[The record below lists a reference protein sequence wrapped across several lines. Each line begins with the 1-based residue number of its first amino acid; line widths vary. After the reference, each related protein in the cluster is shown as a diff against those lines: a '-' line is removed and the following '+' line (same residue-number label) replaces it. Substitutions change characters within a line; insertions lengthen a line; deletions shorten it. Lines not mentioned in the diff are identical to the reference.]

1 MTDETPES
9 RVQEIR
15 LMRGMRS
22 SEVARAAKMDPST
35 YNKIAKGKRGASP
48 QFAKELACALRLGR
62 LDLLA
67 EIGAPI
73 RNDASDDLQNMALD
87 IEQSLPPEVYH
98 TLSVPEVDVSPQAGM
113 GAIVSDIV
121 EHQRP
126 VDHWSFPRNLVS
138 AFVSDPS
145 KLTIIRV
152 AGDSMEPDYCA
163 GDRILVDTGHTT
175 PSPAGVYVLWD
186 GLGVVLKRV
195 EVVMGSEPKRIR
207 IMSINPAYP
216 AYELALDDVRING
229 RVVGKWT
236 WK

>member
-1 MTDETPES
+1 MTDEIPES
-9 RVQEIR
+9 RVQELR
-15 LMRGMRS
+15 LMRGMRAA
-22 SEVARAAKMDPST
+22 EVARMAGMDPST
-35 YNKIAKGKRGASP
+35 YNKIDKGKRGVSP
-48 QFAKELACALRLGR
+48 QFAKPLAYALKVGR
-62 LDLLA
+62 LDVLA
-67 EIGAPI
+67 EIGSPI
-73 RNDASDDLQNMALD
+73 RDDADEDLERIALGLDEPQQN
-87 IEQSLPPEVYH
+87 ENSLN
-98 TLSVPEVDVSPQAGM
+98 VPEIDVSPQAGM
-113 GAIVSDIV
+113 GAVVSDIV
-121 EHQRP
+121 EHQQP
-126 VDHWSFPRNLVS
+126 IDHWSFPRTLVS
-138 AFVSDPS
+138 AFISDPS

>member
-1 MTDETPES
+1 MTEETPES

-15 LMRGMRS
+15 LRREMRPAD
-22 SEVARAAKMDPST
+22 VARRANMDPST
-35 YNKIAKGKRGASP
+35 YNKIDKGKRGVSP
-48 QFAKELACALRLGR
+48 QFARPLALALGVGR
-62 LDLLA
+62 LDLLS
-67 EIGAPI
+67 EVGAPI
-73 RNDASDDLQNMALD
+73 SFEELEEPAPRSAKPAGETLY
-87 IEQSLPPEVYH
+87 IPEI
-98 TLSVPEVDVSPQAGM
+98 DVSPQAGM
-113 GAIVSDIV
+113 GAIISDVV
-121 EHQRP
+121 EHQQP
-126 VDHWSFPRNLVS
+126 IDHWSFPRTLVS

-145 KLTIIRV
+145 QLTIIRV

-195 EVVMGSEPKRIR
+195 EVVMGSDPKRIR

-216 AYELALDDVRING
+216 AYELPLDDVLING

>member
-1 MTDETPES
+1 MTMLDKPRETLLQLLSESEFDLKSLSEKIGRNSAYLQQYVTRGSPRELGEPE
-9 RVQEIR
+9 REAVAD
-15 LMRGMRS
+15 LLGVDPNVFRS
-22 SEVARAAKMDPST
+22 EGAQNRSKRPKVAREPSSGL
-35 YNKIAKGKRGASP
+35 K
-48 QFAKELACALRLGR
+48 
-62 LDLLA
+62 
-67 EIGAPI
+67 
-73 RNDASDDLQNMALD
+73 
-87 IEQSLPPEVYH
+87 
-98 TLSVPEVDVSPQAGM
+98 VPEIDVSPQAGM
-113 GAIVSDIV
+113 GAVVSDIV
-121 EHQRP
+121 EHQHP
-126 VDHWSFPRNLVS
+126 VDHWSFPRALVS
-138 AFVSDPS
+138 AFISDPS

-216 AYELALDDVRING
+216 AYELPLDDVRING

>member
-15 LMRGMRS
+15 LKREMRAAD
-22 SEVARAAKMDPST
+22 VARRANMDPST
-35 YNKIAKGKRGASP
+35 YNKIDKGKRGVSP
-48 QFAKELACALRLGR
+48 QFAKPLALALGVRR
-62 LDLLA
+62 LDLLS

-73 RNDASDDLQNMALD
+73 SFEEIEDSAPASDKVAGDALN
-87 IEQSLPPEVYH
+87 
-98 TLSVPEVDVSPQAGM
+98 VPEIDVSPQAGM

-121 EHQRP
+121 EHQQP
-126 VDHWSFPRNLVS
+126 IDHWSFPRTLVS
-138 AFVSDPS
+138 AFISDPS

-216 AYELALDDVRING
+216 AYELVLDDVRING

>member
-15 LMRGMRS
+15 VKREMRAAD
-22 SEVARAAKMDPST
+22 VARRANMDPST
-35 YNKIAKGKRGASP
+35 YNKIDKGKRGVSP
-48 QFAKELACALRLGR
+48 QFAKALASALGVERVELLK
-62 LDLLA
+62 
-67 EIGAPI
+67 EIGSPI
-73 RNDASDDLQNMALD
+73 EFDELIEVTESPRTAGDAL
-87 IEQSLPPEVYH
+87 
-98 TLSVPEVDVSPQAGM
+98 TVPEIDVSPQAGM
-113 GAIVSDIV
+113 GAVVSDIV
-121 EHQRP
+121 EHQQP
-126 VDHWSFPRNLVS
+126 VDHWSFPRALVS
-138 AFVSDPS
+138 AFISDPS

-195 EVVMGSEPKRIR
+195 EVVMGSEPKLIR

-216 AYELALDDVRING
+216 AYELPLDDVRING

>member
-1 MTDETPES
+1 
-9 RVQEIR
+9 
-15 LMRGMRS
+15 
-22 SEVARAAKMDPST
+22 MDPST
-35 YNKIAKGKRGASP
+35 YNKIDKGKRGVSP
-48 QFAKELACALRLGR
+48 QFAKPLALALGVGR
-62 LDLLA
+62 FDLLT

-73 RNDASDDLQNMALD
+73 SFEEIEEPAPASVRVAGD
-87 IEQSLPPEVYH
+87 
-98 TLSVPEVDVSPQAGM
+98 TLNVPEIDVSPQAGM
-113 GAIVSDIV
+113 GAVVSDIV
-121 EHQRP
+121 EHQQP
-126 VDHWSFPRNLVS
+126 IDHWSFPRALVS
-138 AFVSDPS
+138 AFISDPS

>member
-1 MTDETPES
+1 
-9 RVQEIR
+9 
-15 LMRGMRS
+15 
-22 SEVARAAKMDPST
+22 MDPST
-35 YNKIAKGKRGASP
+35 YNKIDKGKRGVSP
-48 QFAKELACALRLGR
+48 QFAKPIAYALKVGR
-62 LDLLA
+62 LDVLA

-73 RNDASDDLQNMALD
+73 RDDADEDLERIALGLD
-87 IEQSLPPEVYH
+87 EAQQSENRLN
-98 TLSVPEVDVSPQAGM
+98 VPEIDVSPQAGM
-113 GAIVSDIV
+113 GAVVSDIV

-126 VDHWSFPRNLVS
+126 IDHWSFPRALVS
-138 AFVSDPS
+138 AFITDPS

>member
-1 MTDETPES
+1 MTMLDKPRETLLQLLSESEFDLKSLSEKIGRNSAYLQQYVTRGSPRELGEPEREAVADLLGVDPNVFRSEGAQS
-9 RVQEIR
+9 R
-15 LMRGMRS
+15 
-22 SEVARAAKMDPST
+22 
-35 YNKIAKGKRGASP
+35 GKRPKVAQESSSGL
-48 QFAKELACALRLGR
+48 K
-62 LDLLA
+62 
-67 EIGAPI
+67 
-73 RNDASDDLQNMALD
+73 
-87 IEQSLPPEVYH
+87 
-98 TLSVPEVDVSPQAGM
+98 VPEIDVSPQAGM
-113 GAIVSDIV
+113 GAVVSDIV
-121 EHQRP
+121 EHQQP
-126 VDHWSFPRNLVS
+126 IDHWSFPRALVS
-138 AFVSDPS
+138 AFISDPS

-216 AYELALDDVRING
+216 ANELALEDVRING

>member
-1 MTDETPES
+1 MTMLDKPRETLLQLLSES
-9 RVQEIR
+9 EFDLKSLSEKIGRNPAYLQQYVTRGSPRELGETEREAVAKLLRVDPDIF
-15 LMRGMRS
+15 RS
-22 SEVARAAKMDPST
+22 EGAQGRPRKARVPTEDS
-35 YNKIAKGKRGASP
+35 S
-48 QFAKELACALRLGR
+48 ALR
-62 LDLLA
+62 
-67 EIGAPI
+67 
-73 RNDASDDLQNMALD
+73 
-87 IEQSLPPEVYH
+87 
-98 TLSVPEVDVSPQAGM
+98 VPEIDVSPQAGM
-113 GAIVSDIV
+113 GAVVSDIV
-121 EHQRP
+121 EHQQP
-126 VDHWSFPRNLVS
+126 IDHWSFPRTLVS
-138 AFVSDPS
+138 AFISDPS

-207 IMSINPAYP
+207 IMSINSAYP

>member
-15 LMRGMRS
+15 LKREMRAAD
-22 SEVARAAKMDPST
+22 VARRANMDPST
-35 YNKIAKGKRGASP
+35 YNKIDKGKRGVSP
-48 QFAKELACALRLGR
+48 QFAKPLALALGVGR
-62 LDLLA
+62 LDLLS

-73 RNDASDDLQNMALD
+73 SFEEIEESAPTSDKVAGDALN
-87 IEQSLPPEVYH
+87 
-98 TLSVPEVDVSPQAGM
+98 VPEIDVSPQAGM

-121 EHQRP
+121 EHQQP
-126 VDHWSFPRNLVS
+126 IDHWSFPRTLVS
-138 AFVSDPS
+138 AFISDPS

>member
-15 LMRGMRS
+15 MKREMRAAD
-22 SEVARAAKMDPST
+22 VARRANMDPST
-35 YNKIAKGKRGASP
+35 YNKIDKGKRGVSP
-48 QFAKELACALRLGR
+48 QFAKALASALGVDRLELLK
-62 LDLLA
+62 
-67 EIGAPI
+67 EIGSPVEFEELVEVAETP
-73 RNDASDDLQNMALD
+73 RTAGDAL
-87 IEQSLPPEVYH
+87 
-98 TLSVPEVDVSPQAGM
+98 TVPEIDVSPQAGM
-113 GAIVSDIV
+113 GAVVSDIV
-121 EHQRP
+121 EHQQP
-126 VDHWSFPRNLVS
+126 VDHWSFPRTLVS
-138 AFVSDPS
+138 AFISDPS

-195 EVVMGSEPKRIR
+195 EVVMGSEPKRLR

-216 AYELALDDVRING
+216 AYELPLDDVRING

>member
-1 MTDETPES
+1 MNMLDKPRETLLQLLSES
-9 RVQEIR
+9 DFDLKSLSEKIGRNSAYLQQYVT
-15 LMRGMRS
+15 RGSPR
-22 SEVARAAKMDPST
+22 ELGEADREAVARLLCVDPDIFRSEG
-35 YNKIAKGKRGASP
+35 AQSRSKRVKAPGEDSS
-48 QFAKELACALRLGR
+48 ALR
-62 LDLLA
+62 
-67 EIGAPI
+67 
-73 RNDASDDLQNMALD
+73 
-87 IEQSLPPEVYH
+87 
-98 TLSVPEVDVSPQAGM
+98 VPEIDVRPQAGM
-113 GAIVSDIV
+113 GAVVSDIV
-121 EHQRP
+121 EHQQP
-126 VDHWSFPRNLVS
+126 IDHWSFPRALVS
-138 AFVSDPS
+138 AFISDPS

-195 EVVMGSEPKRIR
+195 EVVMGSKPKRIR

>member
-9 RVQEIR
+9 RVQELR
-15 LMRGMRS
+15 LMRGMRAAD
-22 SEVARAAKMDPST
+22 VARMASMDPST
-35 YNKIAKGKRGASP
+35 YNKIDKGKRGVSP
-48 QFAKELACALRLGR
+48 QFAKPIAYALKVGR
-62 LDLLA
+62 LDVLA

-73 RNDASDDLQNMALD
+73 RDDADEDLERIALGLDEAQQNENRLN
-87 IEQSLPPEVYH
+87 
-98 TLSVPEVDVSPQAGM
+98 VPEIDVSPQAGM
-113 GAIVSDIV
+113 GAVVSDIV
-121 EHQRP
+121 EHQQP
-126 VDHWSFPRNLVS
+126 IDHWSFPRALVS
-138 AFVSDPS
+138 AFISDPS

>member
-15 LMRGMRS
+15 MKREMRAAD
-22 SEVARAAKMDPST
+22 VARRANMDPST
-35 YNKIAKGKRGASP
+35 YNKIDKGKRGVSP
-48 QFAKELACALRLGR
+48 QFAKALASALGVDRLELLK
-62 LDLLA
+62 
-67 EIGAPI
+67 EIGSPVEFEELVEVAETP
-73 RNDASDDLQNMALD
+73 RTAGDAL
-87 IEQSLPPEVYH
+87 
-98 TLSVPEVDVSPQAGM
+98 TVPEIDVSPQAGM
-113 GAIVSDIV
+113 GAVVSDIV
-121 EHQRP
+121 EHQQP
-126 VDHWSFPRNLVS
+126 VDHWSFPRALVS
-138 AFVSDPS
+138 AFISDPS

-216 AYELALDDVRING
+216 AYELPLDDVRING

>member
-15 LMRGMRS
+15 IKREMRAAD
-22 SEVARAAKMDPST
+22 VARRANMDPST
-35 YNKIAKGKRGASP
+35 YNKIDKGKRGVSP
-48 QFAKELACALRLGR
+48 QFAKALASALGVERLELLK
-62 LDLLA
+62 
-67 EIGAPI
+67 EIGSPI
-73 RNDASDDLQNMALD
+73 EFNELIEVEDTPRAIGDALK
-87 IEQSLPPEVYH
+87 
-98 TLSVPEVDVSPQAGM
+98 VPEIDVSPQAGM
-113 GAIVSDIV
+113 GAVVSDIV
-121 EHQRP
+121 EHQHP
-126 VDHWSFPRNLVS
+126 IDHWSFPRALVS
-138 AFVSDPS
+138 AFITDPS

-216 AYELALDDVRING
+216 AYELPMDDVRING